1 MRVAIDSGPLF
12 GGHSVRG
19 IGFYTKNLID
29 ALGKKVEAV
38 DFRKA
43 DLTKYDLIHYP
54 SFHPFL
60 ITLPFKKPTKMVVT
74 IHDVTPL
81 IYPKHYPPGIRGGL
95 RFLIQKFLLRR
106 VGVVITDTEASK
118 KDIVRFLRIPAR
130 KIFPVHLA
138 PAKRVEAKTDQKT
151 LKQVRKKYHL
161 PKKYVLYVGDV
172 NYNKNLHG
180 LIYACKLAKLPL
192 VICGKQALEIE
203 EEGMGLDK
211 ILGPRDWIRF
221 VLGRPHP
228 EHAHYA
234 KMAKH
239 FREKKKEIFCLGFV
253 PDEDI
258 AAVYK
263 LATVYCQP
271 SFYEGFGLPVLEAMV
286 YGTPVVA
293 GRTQALVEVA
303 GDAALFVDPRDS
315 GEMAKKIAQVV
326 KSPKIRDEL
335 VKKGKEKV
343 KTYSWGKTAE
353 QTLKV
358 YHKVLSK

>member
-38 DFRKA
+38 DFKET
-43 DLTKYDLIHYP
+43 DLTKYDLVHYP

-74 IHDVTPL
+74 VHDVTPL

-95 RFLIQKFLLRR
+95 RFLVQKFLLKK
-106 VGVVITDTEASK
+106 VEAVITDTEASK
-118 KDIVRFLRIPAR
+118 KDIIRFLGIPPDR
-130 KIFPVHLA
+130 IFPIHLA
-138 PAKRVEAKTDQKT
+138 PAKRVEARTDQKT

-161 PKKYVLYVGDV
+161 PQKYVLYVGDV

-180 LIYACKLAKLPL
+180 LIHACRLAKLPL

-234 KMAKH
+234 KIAKH
-239 FREKKKEIFCLGFV
+239 FREKKEEIFCLGFV

-293 GRTQALVEVA
+293 GKTQALVEIA
-303 GDAALFVDPRDS
+303 QGAALFVNPKDPR
-315 GEMAKKIAQVV
+315 EMAKKITRIV
-326 KSPKIRDEL
+326 KSPEIRSKL
-335 VKKGKEKV
+335 VEKSKKKV
-343 KTYSWGKTAE
+343 KEYSWKKTAK
-353 QTLKV
+353 QTYDV
-358 YHKVLSK
+358 YHKALSK